1 MLPAALG
8 AVLPLLVVVGSEV
21 VAEDVP
27 LLLELDEGVVLALPA
42 LALEASTFNLS
53 FTFLTPGTDS
63 AIFLASLRSCLEAT
77 LPSSVTTPLFTVMV
91 TFENAGFVES
101 CSWTLVCKV

>member
-27 LLLELDEGVVLALPA
+27 LLLELDEGVVLAL
-42 LALEASTFNLS
+42 LALEASTFSLS

-77 LPSSVTTPLFTVMV
+77 LPSSVTTPLFTVTV